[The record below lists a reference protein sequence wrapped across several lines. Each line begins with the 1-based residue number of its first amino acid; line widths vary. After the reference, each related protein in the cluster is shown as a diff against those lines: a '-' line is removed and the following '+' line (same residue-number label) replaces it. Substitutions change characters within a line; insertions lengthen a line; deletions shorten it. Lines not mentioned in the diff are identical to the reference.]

1 MPTPI
6 YLLSLAGRRLIC
18 RTLLPCALGF
28 LPSALAL
35 AAGEAPGTAAGGR
48 PVQAVPA
55 EPGLWQKHEYS
66 FTYQGFTTTYSC
78 DGLADKLRVLLI
90 ASGAR
95 PDAKAWPGACA
106 AGWGQP
112 DKLAQA
118 KLTFYTLAP
127 AGRDVPAEAAPGTT
141 APGVWIPV
149 VTTVHKPREL
159 DPGDCELVEQ
169 FRSSLLPMFTTR
181 NIDDHTTC
189 IPHQESG
196 SNIDLKFESFGAAP
210 PSGRTQRT
218 GSSS

>member
-6 YLLSLAGRRLIC
+6 HLLSLAGRGLIC
-18 RTLLPCALGF
+18 SLLLPC
-28 LPSALAL
+28 ALAL
-35 AAGEAPGTAAGGR
+35 AAGEAPGTVAGGR
-48 PVQAVPA
+48 PVQAAPA

-66 FTYQGFTTTYSC
+66 FTYLGFTTTYSC

-95 PDAKAWPGACA
+95 SDAKAWPGACA
-106 AGWGQP
+106 AGLGRP

-118 KLTFYTLAP
+118 RLTFYTLAP
-127 AGRDVPAEAAPGTT
+127 AGRELPAAEAAAGST

-169 FRSSLLPMFTTR
+169 FRSSVLPLFTTR

-189 IPHQESG
+189 IPHQDSG
-196 SNIDLKFESFGAAP
+196 SNIDLKFESFGVAP
-210 PSGRTQRT
+210 KSGPAPRP
-218 GSSS
+218 GASS